1 MQMNIMQEQKTTH
14 MTPAES
20 PRSERRCYTVDE
32 VMEFL
37 GVGRKAVYSLI
48 HRRAFPSI
56 RINNLGYR
64 IPKESFNS
72 CCFRSEAAGLE
83 SSSTASNFYER
94 CAIIFFSGLKR
105 RGKSWLWTRK
115 QRPCLSVK

>member
-20 PRSERRCYTVDE
+20 PRSERRCYTVEE

-48 HRRAFPSI
+48 HKKAFPAI
-56 RINNLGYR
+56 RISNLGYR
-64 IPKESFNS
+64 IPKDSFN
-72 CCFRSEAAGLE
+72 FWLLQKL
-83 SSSTASNFYER
+83 SSRARKLIDS
-94 CAIIFFSGLKR
+94 LKLLR
-105 RGKSWLWTRK
+105 AL
-115 QRPCLSVK
+115 CYHLF